1 MSASL
6 PPFLCLR
13 VCSEELDELWLS
25 ESRHTLAVAGTPLH
39 YGAVIVLNRERGE
52 PLLVQSSLA
61 NLWQCHDIQW
71 FTDARVKLG
80 RSSGYRWH
88 FEGSGSEGGLCS
100 LRCAFPWPLAAG
112 PLQSPMRQLLRSR
125 LLCILTLCEQVPNGH
140 YTKTAASL

>member
-1 MSASL
+1 MGNYQGGLAAMSASL

-61 NLWQCHDIQW
+61 NLWQHHDIQW
-71 FTDARVKLG
+71 FTDAGVKLG
-80 RSSGYRWH
+80 RSGGYR
-88 FEGSGSEGGLCS
+88 
-100 LRCAFPWPLAAG
+100 
-112 PLQSPMRQLLRSR
+112 
-125 LLCILTLCEQVPNGH
+125 
-140 YTKTAASL
+140 